1 MKIAVGFLI
10 ITASA
15 IAQAPLTEREKTMLD
30 RIERLEQR
38 LAAVEA
44 ATGVGAHAVVA
55 EAVPAKVSGD
65 ASLPVPELAP
75 AGTTMSVA
83 IDGYYG
89 YNFNRPA
96 NGQNT
101 LRAYDV
107 SSNGFAINQADI
119 ILERAPDVAR
129 GRRVGVRLDLMFGQA
144 TEALQG
150 SRANEARPEVFRNLF
165 QVYGTWVAPVG
176 KGLTLDF
183 GNGASSFGIENNYT
197 KDQINYSRSYW
208 FNFLPYYH
216 AGLRASYPLNGKLG
230 LSYWLVNG
238 LNQTED
244 FNSSRSQAVLLNF
257 NQGPV
262 SANLNYYEGR
272 EQRVVAGREPRG
284 RTHILDSYITWQAT
298 RRLAL
303 AAEADY
309 AISRVEEWSGPQRV
323 TGGAAYARYRWN
335 PRFSLATRYERL
347 NDSGALFSGTRQN
360 LNDATATATL
370 DVADGFQMRWEYRR
384 DWSDAAYFP
393 TSNPRVLKREQNTAL
408 LGLIWWFGGKQGI
421 W

>member
-1 MKIAVGFLI
+1 MKIALAFLI

-15 IAQAPLTEREKTMLD
+15 LAQAPLTAREKTMLD
-30 RIERLEQR
+30 RIEKLEQR

-44 ATGVGAHAVVA
+44 ATGAGTHAVVA
-55 EAVPAKVSGD
+55 ETAPAKVPVG
-65 ASLPVPELAP
+65 ASLPVPELVP
-75 AGTTMSVA
+75 AGTTLSVA

-89 YNFNRPA
+89 YNFNHPVT
-96 NGQNT
+96 GQNI
-101 LRAYDV
+101 LRAYDL
-107 SSNGFAINQADI
+107 SSSGFAINQADI
-119 ILERAPDVAR
+119 ILERAPDVAG
-129 GRRVGVRLDLMFGQA
+129 GRRFGGRLDLMFGQA
-144 TEALQG
+144 TETLQG

-183 GNGASSFGIENNYT
+183 GKWASSFGIENNYT
-197 KDQINYSRSYW
+197 KDQLNYSRSYW
-208 FNFLPYYH
+208 FNFLPNYH
-216 AGLRASYPLNGKLG
+216 AGLRSSYPLSGKFSLN
-230 LSYWLVNG
+230 YWLVNG

-244 FNSSRSQAVLLNF
+244 FNSFRSQAILLNF

-262 SANLNYYEGR
+262 SASLNYYAGR
-272 EQRVVAGREPRG
+272 EQRAVAGHEPRG
-284 RTHILDSYITWQAT
+284 RTHVLDSYITWQAN
-298 RRLAL
+298 RRLTL

-323 TGGAAYARYRWN
+323 TGAALYARYRWN

-347 NDSGALFSGTRQN
+347 NDSASLFSGTRQN
-360 LNDATATATL
+360 LNDATATATF